1 MKTNTYFYANLECTL
16 LNNYE
21 SENYL

>member
-1 MKTNTYFYANLECTL
+1 MKTNTYFCANLECNL
-16 LNNYE
+16 LNNYD